1 MNMTNNMMLNT
12 HRGEP
17 FVFINDGDAQ
27 AKGIKN
33 GEHVRMFNEMG
44 YSVLQ
49 AKISPSV
56 RPGQLILYNGFEP
69 YMHKEWYSQAD
80 LEPGMVKWLGFAG
93 GYGHLRYR
101 GWQWQPI
108 PSDRAVRLDIEP
120 YDVKPPARGG
130 SRGKRR
136 QR

>member
-1 MNMTNNMMLNT
+1 
-12 HRGEP
+12 
-17 FVFINDGDAQ
+17 VFINDKDAVN
-27 AKGIKN
+27 KRIEN
-33 GEHVRMFNEMG
+33 GSHVRLFNDMG
-44 YSVLQ
+44 YAILQ
-49 AKISPSV
+49 AKVSPSV

-93 GYGHLRYR
+93 GYGHVRYR

-108 PSDRAVRLDIEP
+108 PSDRAVRVDIEP
-120 YDVKPPARGG
+120 YTVGAARAARG
-130 SRGKRR
+130 RR